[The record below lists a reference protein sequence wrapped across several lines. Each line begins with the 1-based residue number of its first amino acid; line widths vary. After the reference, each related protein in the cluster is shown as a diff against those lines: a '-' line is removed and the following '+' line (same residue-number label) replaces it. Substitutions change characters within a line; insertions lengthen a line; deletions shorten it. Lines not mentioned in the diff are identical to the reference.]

1 MNGFSIVICTHNPT
15 GELLQRLLTALLKF
29 EDVVPYEVVL
39 VDNNSSPVLADR
51 EQVKQFLSSH
61 PQARL
66 LNESNPGLTPARITG
81 IKAATYDWL
90 IFFDDDNEPSA
101 DYLSRASLG
110 INQYSQVGMWG
121 PGNVEVIYTGNTED
135 WLAGKKN
142 LFQQRNEPITKFD
155 QQQLWQPC
163 YPFGTGMVIK
173 KEVAAEYVKRV
184 AEGRYTLSD
193 RKGKSL
199 ASGGDVQLV
208 LTGINLG
215 FYAGIIAGLSLRHL
229 IDTSK
234 SNLEYLRKQEYGTA
248 SAFTKAYNQV
258 FHDQQIPVRRV
269 TNSDILKK
277 LYSLYRIYRSNHSSI
292 DFQLLLAS
300 KLGEL
305 NAQVFASDQKKPFLL
320 RLYEKMIHA

>member
-1 MNGFSIVICTHNPT
+1 MQGFSIIICTHNPS
-15 GELLQRLLTALLKF
+15 GELLQRLLTAILKF
-29 EDVVPYEVVL
+29 EDAIPHEVVL
-39 VDNNSSPVLADR
+39 VDNNSNPVLTDR
-51 EQVKQFLSSH
+51 EQVKQFLSLH
-61 PQARL
+61 PQSRL
-66 LNESNPGLTPARITG
+66 LNENNPGLTPARITG
-81 IKAATYDWL
+81 IKAALYDWL

-101 DYLSRASLG
+101 DYLSRVSLA
-110 INQYSQVGMWG
+110 INQYIQVGMWG
-121 PGNVEVIYTGNTED
+121 PGNVEVLYTDNTED
-135 WLAGKKN
+135 WLEGKKN
-142 LFQQRNEPITKFD
+142 LFQQRNEPVTKFD

-163 YPFGTGMVIK
+163 YPFGTGMIIK

-184 AEGRYTLSD
+184 TEGRYTLSD

-215 FYAGIIAGLSLRHL
+215 LYAGIIAGLSLHHL
-229 IDTSK
+229 IDSSK

-248 SAFTKAYNQV
+248 SAFIKAYNQV
-258 FHDQQIPVRRV
+258 FNKEQIPVQRV
-269 TNSDILKK
+269 TNFDILKK
-277 LYSLYRIYRSNHSSI
+277 LYSLYRIYRSNNTSR

-305 NAQVFASDQKKPFLL
+305 NAQVFATDQKKPFLL

>member
-29 EDVVPYEVVL
+29 EDVVPHEVVL
-39 VDNNSSPVLADR
+39 VDNNSNPVLADR

-66 LNESNPGLTPARITG
+66 LNENNPGLTPARIAG
-81 IKAATYDWL
+81 IKAAAFDWL

-101 DYLSRASLG
+101 DYLSRVSLA

-121 PGNVEVIYTGNTED
+121 PGNVEVIYTGSTED
-135 WLAGKKN
+135 WLSTKKN
-142 LFQQRNEPITKFD
+142 LFQQRNEPVTKFD

-163 YPFGTGMVIK
+163 YPYGTGMIIK
-173 KEVAAEYVKRV
+173 KEIAIEYVKRV
-184 AEGRYTLSD
+184 REGRYTLSD

-208 LTGINLG
+208 LTGISLG
-215 FYAGIIAGLSLRHL
+215 FSAGIIAGLSINHL
-229 IDTSK
+229 IDSSK
-234 SNLEYLRKQEYGTA
+234 SNLIYLRKQEYGTA

-258 FHDQQIPVRRV
+258 FVEQQIPVRHISNKEV
-269 TNSDILKK
+269 LKS
-277 LYSLYRIYRSNHSSI
+277 LYSIYRIYRAGNTSI

-305 NAQVFASDQKKPFLL
+305 NAQVFATDQKKPLLL